1 MLTTPRRRFAGSRTL
16 TTSLALAAS
25 VVLTA
30 APVAGAQSTTQAD
43 GTIALGSLGSSVGT
57 PVSASGSLGSLSTP
71 AYADYVALGDSYA
84 AFGDQTEPVVTDGPA
99 ARCGRSLTNYPNVLD
114 VNPAVG
120 ELVDVTCGGA
130 IIPSLTGFQY
140 DGVPAQLN
148 ALDAGTD
155 LVTLSIG
162 GNDVGFGTIVNCI
175 TKQDDY
181 ATVPSCREE
190 LDDEI
195 TAAIDTVFGAG
206 LEEDVPVATKVDTI
220 YALIAKRSP
229 GATVVATQ
237 YLPLMPAEGESCAF
251 TERLV
256 PDDVKWAREVTA
268 KINAA
273 VDAAAV
279 RNGHVSVLPVDPT
292 VDRSACGAAD
302 ERWTDFLG
310 GAPTGAYPMH
320 PTALGQQA
328 MAQAIAAAI

>member
-25 VVLTA
+25 AVLTA

-206 LEEDVPVATKVDTI
+206 VEEDVPVATKVDTI
-220 YALIAKRSP
+220 YALIAERSP

-273 VDAAAV
+273 VDAAA
-279 RNGHVSVLPVDPT
+279 
-292 VDRSACGAAD
+292 
-302 ERWTDFLG
+302 
-310 GAPTGAYPMH
+310 
-320 PTALGQQA
+320 
-328 MAQAIAAAI
+328 